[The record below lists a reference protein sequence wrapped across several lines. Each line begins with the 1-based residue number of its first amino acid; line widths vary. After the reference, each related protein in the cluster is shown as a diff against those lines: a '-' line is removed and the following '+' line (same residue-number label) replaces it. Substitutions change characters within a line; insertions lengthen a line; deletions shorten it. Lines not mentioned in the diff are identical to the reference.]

1 MFYET
6 MTSGHES
13 SVRPELVRAKLI
25 QLLRHVP
32 LVGSA
37 LRWYARKYVDG
48 SVVTIKSGYARGLR
62 WRRHHKHVSGYW
74 LGQYELSMQR
84 VLVRK
89 LGPGSVFF
97 DVGAHAGFFTL
108 LAASRVG
115 PAGKCV
121 AFDPDQDNVTSIR
134 EQCDLNGFSSV
145 VAVNAAI
152 SDIVGRG
159 WFTRSHPGAAT
170 GHLSE
175 RTAVQDSIDVAT
187 TTLDAA
193 AAVYG
198 VPSLV
203 KIDIEGGETRALKGA
218 ARLLM
223 EHRPMWLV
231 EIHDP
236 ASEAD
241 VSAIFLAARY
251 GLSSLNG
258 GGLSDDAIFPRHIL
272 AHPEYKHD

>member
-1 MFYET
+1 
-6 MTSGHES
+6 MTSDDES
-13 SVRPELVRAKLI
+13 SVRPALLRAKMI
-25 QLLRHVP
+25 QLLRRVP

-37 LRWYARKYVDG
+37 LRWYARKYVEG

-62 WRRHHKHVSGYW
+62 WRRHHKYVSGYW
-74 LGQYELSMQR
+74 LGQYELTMQR

-89 LGPGSVFF
+89 LRPGSVFF
-97 DVGAHAGFFTL
+97 DVGAHGGFFTVI
-108 LAASRVG
+108 AASRVG

-121 AFDPDQDNVTSIR
+121 AFDPDQENITSIR

-145 VAVNAAI
+145 VVVNAAI
-152 SDIVGRG
+152 SDVVGRG
-159 WFTRSHPGAAT
+159 WFARSHPGAAT

-175 RTAVQDSIDVAT
+175 RSAGEESIDVAT

-198 VPSLV
+198 VPSVV

-241 VSAIFLAARY
+241 VNAIFLAARY

-258 GGLSDDAIFPRHIL
+258 KGLSDDAMFPKHIL
-272 AHPEYKHD
+272 AHPEEKCD